1 MLQNRFGRALHLPVI
16 RRAGLETLPFDP
28 TNQPV
33 PDLAVKTT
41 DRVARTGPVEASPVQ
56 PAVAEPYPG
65 TVPDEQFEA

>member
-1 MLQNRFGRALHLPVI
+1 MLQSCFGRALHLPVI

-41 DRVARTGPVEASPVQ
+41 DRVARTGPVEAAPVQ
-56 PAVAEPYPG
+56 SALAEPHPG
-65 TVPDEQFEA
+65 AIPDE